1 MKGKPYI
8 RSINLLSTSI
18 GIIYCWFG
26 LLKFFWGYSPAE
38 QLAIST
44 IRALTLKLVPDHVSL
59 MLLAILES
67 IIGLLFIFKWL
78 MRPALILMFLHMFFT
93 FLPFLLFPSQ
103 TFSHIPYD
111 ITLLGQY
118 IMKNVI
124 IISAGLVLWQHY
136 NTVQVP
142 ASRSVTIQ
150 SC

>member
-1 MKGKPYI
+1 MESKSYF

-38 QLAIST
+38 QLAIAT
-44 IRALTLKLVPDHVSL
+44 IKALTFKLLPDHVSL
-59 MLLAILES
+59 MLLAIFES
-67 IIGLLFIFKWL
+67 AIGLLFIFKWF
-78 MRPALILMFLHMFFT
+78 MRQALVLMFMHMFFT

-103 TFSHIPYD
+103 TFAHIPYD
-111 ITLLGQY
+111 FTLLGQY

-136 NTVQVP
+136 HIVQTSPKIGSP
-142 ASRSVTIQ
+142 AI
-150 SC
+150 